1 MTLSPPRPRAAE
13 AVENLDLSDLVA
25 LAKEA
30 DHGAWRVLYQRA
42 YPGLM
47 AFASRRLD
55 HDRARDAVAET
66 MARAVANIDKFTLE
80 GGAFDSWLFGILRH
94 VIADVH
100 RAHAFAHGTQRGGH
114 HIVRDPSP
122 PAGEPAALSDDTSI
136 AAISFASQSANL
148 TDVTRSELDQIA
160 KRITDKRFRRIEL
173 HAFATGSEPDSRK
186 IALARA
192 LVVRSYLIDRGLKSR
207 IEVSG
212 FAGDGER
219 VDILVP
225 NT

>member
-1 MTLSPPRPRAAE
+1 VTLSPPRPRAAE

-100 RAHAFAHGTQRGGH
+100 RAHARESRRDERTVVGTQSSPLEH
-114 HIVRDPSP
+114 VLHNEEAAKVRDAFARLQ
-122 PAGEPAALSDDTSI
+122 PADRELLELRVVAGMSYEDVAVALGKRPGSVRMAQSRALSRLRKHLED
-136 AAISFASQSANL
+136 
-148 TDVTRSELDQIA
+148 RS
-160 KRITDKRFRRIEL
+160 
-173 HAFATGSEPDSRK
+173 
-186 IALARA
+186 
-192 LVVRSYLIDRGLKSR
+192 
-207 IEVSG
+207 
-212 FAGDGER
+212 
-219 VDILVP
+219 
-225 NT
+225 